1 MTMRARL
8 VMIWL
13 GVVLLGVPVAIIVFD
28 DISILTD
35 NAAVV
40 AGVLLIL
47 SLTVTGWRL
56 KRRLKER
63 MKRGLGR
70 DVDDIEL
77 TSITAWMRIPD
88 EAARAGRD
96 AEKYDFD

>member
-1 MTMRARL
+1 MTMRRRT
-8 VMIWL
+8 MIVWFC
-13 GVVLLGVPVAIIVFD
+13 VVLLGFPFAIIAFG

-35 NAAVV
+35 NAAFL

-47 SLTVTGWRL
+47 SLCVTSWKL

-63 MKRGLGR
+63 MKHGLGR
-70 DVDDIEL
+70 DVDDVEL

-88 EAARAGRD
+88 EAARAARE